1 MTKVLNKRPIAH
13 DHHCYVFQD
22 GDRGGRWYLYFYDQ
36 ERQSRHR
43 HSLGRIAPNDVLEAE
58 RKGLAKYI

>member
-13 DHHCYVFQD
+13 DPNCYVFQD

-43 HSLGRIAPNDVLEAE
+43 RAA
-58 RKGLAKYI
+58 